1 MRIIWV
7 KKYSLS
13 VVGAA
18 ASIWKT
24 APSDKPV
31 LFFVLRTNRIKF
43 FPLCPAMQVFCGET
57 GPSGNTSSKT
67 AVSDQRLF
75 KLCGSCFHCTYTV
88 YMRYFISQ
96 YELYTDFSVEK
107 SILCAELHKKTAFR
121 SQNPSRSAMVCHLLS
136 NSSHFS
142 GILLCSA
149 VHGLSQRKT
158 QAFPFTGLPAF
169 FLSLTVHLP

>member
-57 GPSGNTSSKT
+57 EPSGNTSSKT

-107 SILCAELHKKTAFR
+107 SILCAELHKKQPSGVKIRQGQPWSVIFCQIPHTSPAYCYALRCTDCPKEKRRPSLLQVCLR
-121 SQNPSRSAMVCHLLS
+121 SFCL
-136 NSSHFS
+136 
-142 GILLCSA
+142 
-149 VHGLSQRKT
+149 
-158 QAFPFTGLPAF
+158 
-169 FLSLTVHLP
+169 

>member
-31 LFFVLRTNRIKF
+31 LFFVLRTNRIKIF
-43 FPLCPAMQVFCGET
+43 SLCPAMQVFCGET

-67 AVSDQRLF
+67 TVFDQCPF
-75 KLCGSCFHCTYTV
+75 KLRGSCFRCTYTV
-88 YMRYFISQ
+88 YMRYYISQ
-96 YELYTDFSVEK
+96 YELYTDFSVET
-107 SILCAELHKKTAFR
+107 SLLFADMHKNQPSGVKIRQGQPR
-121 SQNPSRSAMVCHLLS
+121 SVIFCQIPHTSPAC
-136 NSSHFS
+136 
-142 GILLCSA
+142 CSA
-149 VHGLSQRKT
+149 PGRSDRPIEKRR
-158 QAFPFTGLPAF
+158 P
-169 FLSLTVHLP
+169 SLLQVRLRSFCL